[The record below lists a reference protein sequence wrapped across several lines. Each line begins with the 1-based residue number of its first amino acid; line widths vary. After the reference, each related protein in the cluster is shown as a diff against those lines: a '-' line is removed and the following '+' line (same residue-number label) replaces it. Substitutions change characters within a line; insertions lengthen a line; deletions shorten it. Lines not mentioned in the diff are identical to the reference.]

1 MFTTRPENAATNL
14 KVSETIEAAPAR
26 MRTPEGDV
34 LEAVAIF
41 TGRRVTVVLTTEAAR
56 RLAFEI
62 ADALEVHTREKPVK
76 RDTAT
81 NDHFAGLADR

>member
-14 KVSETIEAAPAR
+14 RVSATIEAAPAR
-26 MRTPEGDV
+26 MRTLEGDV
-34 LEAVAIF
+34 LNAVAIF
-41 TGRRVTVVLTTEAAR
+41 TGRRVTAVLTTEAAR

-76 RDTAT
+76 RDTNT
-81 NDHFAGLADR
+81 NAAFEQLADH